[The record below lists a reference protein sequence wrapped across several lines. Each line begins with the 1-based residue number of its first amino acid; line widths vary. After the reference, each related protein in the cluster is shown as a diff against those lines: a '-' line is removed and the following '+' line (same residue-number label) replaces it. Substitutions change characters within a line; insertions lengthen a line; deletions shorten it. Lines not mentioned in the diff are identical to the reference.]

1 MTVQTERLS
10 PNSDTEDNKG
20 SSFLN
25 RRKENERL
33 KGLASFV
40 TDEYT
45 RCKSARV
52 SVERIWY
59 KNLSFY
65 LGNQWVVYLNEQLQ
79 NGTGKLITP
88 KAPPWRTRL
97 TVNRIKPIIRTEL
110 ARVTSQK
117 PNASVVPASS
127 EDEDLFAA
135 QAGEQVWEAVYSDKK
150 IFRTFS
156 RTAWWMLICGVGFTK
171 IYWDESKTDK
181 ISNTTG
187 DFCIE
192 NVTPFHIFVP
202 DLTIEEIDDQ
212 QYVIHAYTKPVGVA
226 KQMFPDF
233 ADKLQANVSST
244 NDVMD
249 DVQLKIANNNKP
261 DSVLCVEMWLKPGV
275 HKDFPEGG
283 MVQVVGGYV
292 VQEVKGNPYNHQEFP
307 FTKFE
312 HIPTGKFYT
321 DSVIVDLISLQREYN
336 RTRSQIIEAKNRMA
350 KPQLRAPKGS
360 VEVSKITSEPGVVIE
375 YNPGFNPPEPMPLQP
390 IPGYVME
397 ELNRIVLDMEDISAQ
412 HQVSKGNVPTGVT
425 AATAISYLQER
436 DDSVLTHTYNSVEQG
451 FERIAKQILTL
462 AVQYW
467 DVPRVVKV
475 TGTDGAFDALALKGS
490 DLKSGTD
497 IRMEAGSSLPVSKA
511 ARQAFIM
518 DMMKMGFIPP
528 DQGLRI
534 MEIGGV
540 QKLYDQLQVDER
552 QAQRENLRMKALTPE
567 QIAQSNQM
575 HNMWQ
580 MQVQQMQTQAAVV
593 PPELSD
599 VMGAPGDPSQMNM
612 PGAAGMAAPDD
623 NPDAIDTQTGMP
635 LEPPDLVPVNS
646 WDNHAVHIEVHNR
659 FRKSQGFEMLSDDHK
674 ELFELHVSKHAMA
687 LNQSAQNAQGMEQMG
702 AMPGGDGQTP
712 PPSSGGGQQMP
723 PPPGMEG
730 MQ

>member
-1 MTVQTERLS
+1 MTAQTERLS
-10 PNSDTEDNKG
+10 ANSDTEDKKG
-20 SSFLN
+20 FLE

-33 KGLASFV
+33 KGLATFI

-45 RCKSARV
+45 KCKRAREPI
-52 SVERIWY
+52 ERIWY

-65 LGNQWVVYLNEQLQ
+65 LGNQWVVYLNEAL
-79 NGTGKLITP
+79 NGGSGKLVTP

-97 TVNRIKPIIRTEL
+97 TVNRIKPIVRTEL

-135 QAGEQVWEAVYSDKK
+135 QAGEQVWESVYSDKK

-156 RTAWWMLICGVGFTK
+156 RTAWWMLLCGVGFTK
-171 IYWDESKTDK
+171 IYWDEDK
-181 ISNTTG
+181 VDKLSNTKG

-192 NVTPFHIFVP
+192 NVTPFHVFVP

-212 QYVIHAYTKPVGVA
+212 QYVIHAYTKPINVA
-226 KQMFPDF
+226 KKMYPDF
-233 ADKLQANVSST
+233 ADRLQANINST

-249 DVQLKIANNNKP
+249 SIKLKISENNKP
-261 DSVLCVEMWLKPGV
+261 DAVLCVEMWLKPGV
-275 HKDFPEGG
+275 HKDYPDGG
-283 MVQVVGGYV
+283 MIQVVGDYV
-292 VQEVKGNPYNHQEFP
+292 VNEVHGNPYNHQEFP

-336 RTRSQIIEAKNRMA
+336 RTRSQIVEAKNRMA

-360 VEVSKITSEPGVVIE
+360 VEISKITSEPGIVIE

-390 IPGYVME
+390 LPAYVME

-412 HQVSKGNVPTGVT
+412 HQVSKGNVPSGVT

-567 QIAQSNQM
+567 QIAESNQM
-575 HNMWQ
+575 HNMWA
-580 MQVQQMQTQAAVV
+580 MQTQEIEQQAAVV
-593 PPELSD
+593 PPELAD
-599 VMGAPGDPSQMNM
+599 VMGMPDPSGEMNM
-612 PGAAGMAAPDD
+612 PGAAGIMPSDDPDSV
-623 NPDAIDTQTGMP
+623 DTQTGMP
-635 LEPPDLVPVNS
+635 LEPPDLIPVNS

-659 FRKSQGFEMLSDDHK
+659 FRKSQAFEMLSDDHK
-674 ELFELHVSKHAMA
+674 EIFELHVSKHALA
-687 LNQSAQNAQGMEQMG
+687 LNQTASNAQGMEGMMG
-702 AMPGGDGQTP
+702 MPGGDGQTP
-712 PPSSGGGQQMP
+712 PPPSGGPDSGGGQM

-730 MQ
+730 MM